1 MAEFGL
7 RRYFFLS
14 RRPRCNAK
22 EMAEQNSKCRKTE
35 FKVDLIKNYLHCH
48 IVTIIYPVAEEFLGK
63 TDLYCFTIEHPRIVN
78 IKKHP
83 KNALKPTCSICVVS
97 FGFNSQRF

>member
-14 RRPRCNAK
+14 RRPCCNAK

-48 IVTIIYPVAEEFLGK
+48 IVTIILSRCGRVSW
-63 TDLYCFTIEHPRIVN
+63 
-78 IKKHP
+78 
-83 KNALKPTCSICVVS
+83 KNRLVLFYYKAPT
-97 FGFNSQRF
+97 NSEY

>member
-48 IVTIIYPVAEEFLGK
+48 IVISELLRVIDSYS
-63 TDLYCFTIEHPRIVN
+63 IVYT
-78 IKKHP
+78 
-83 KNALKPTCSICVVS
+83 L
-97 FGFNSQRF
+97 R

>member
-48 IVTIIYPVAEEFLGK
+48 SNYHFIPLRKSFLEKQTCIVL
-63 TDLYCFTIEHPRIVN
+63 L
-78 IKKHP
+78 
-83 KNALKPTCSICVVS
+83 
-97 FGFNSQRF
+97 